1 MVKIKVNCLNLDE
14 TLDCGQCFRWKKVD
28 NKYIGV
34 IKDRVV
40 KLWMQENVLYVESNK
55 EENLENVIK
64 NYLDL
69 DVDYAN
75 IEKDISKIDETIK
88 KCVECSSGIRFLKQD
103 KFETIISFIISANNN
118 IPRIKKSIEKIS
130 EKYGKKIEYEEKL
143 YYLFPTVEELSV
155 ATKEE
160 LRELGVGFRDRYI
173 VDTTKML
180 LEKEVDMDILETL
193 DTKELKKELIKL
205 KGVGSKVAD
214 CIMLFAFSRKECFPV
229 DVWIKRVMQ
238 NLYYDGKE
246 IDNKKILEDA
256 ENRYG
261 MYAGIVQQHL
271 FQNGRKGNI

>member
-75 IEKDISKIDETIK
+75 IEKDISKIDKTIK

>member
-1 MVKIKVNCLNLDE
+1 MVEIKVNCLNLDE
-14 TLDCGQCFRWKKVD
+14 TLDCGQCFRWEKFGD
-28 NKYIGV
+28 KYIGV

-40 KLWMQENVLYVESNK
+40 KLWMQEDSLFVESSK
-55 EENLENVIK
+55 EENLENVIRE
-64 NYLDL
+64 YLDL
-69 DVDYAN
+69 DVDYAK
-75 IEKDISKIDETIK
+75 IEKDISKIDGTIK
-88 KCVECSSGIRFLKQD
+88 NCVDNSSGIRFLKQD

-130 EKYGKKIEYEEKL
+130 EKYGKKVEYDGKV
-143 YYLFPTVEELSV
+143 YYLFPSIEELSV
-155 ATKEE
+155 ASKEE

-193 DTKELKKELIKL
+193 NTKELKKELMKL

-214 CIMLFAFSRKECFPV
+214 CIMLFSFSRKECFPV

-238 NLYYDGKE
+238 NLYYNGLE

-256 ENRYG
+256 EKRYG

>member
-14 TLDCGQCFRWKKVD
+14 TLDCGQCFRWEKEEE
-28 NKYIGV
+28 KYIGV

-40 KLWMQENVLYVESNK
+40 ELKIQNNILLVESNK

-64 NYLDL
+64 EYLDL
-69 DVDYAN
+69 NVDYAKIENEISN
-75 IEKDISKIDETIK
+75 IDNTIK
-88 KCVECSSGIRFLKQD
+88 KCVKESSGIHFLKQD

-130 EKYGKKIEYEEKL
+130 TRYGEKVEYKGKI
-143 YYLFPTVEELSV
+143 YYLFPTIKQLSG

-160 LRELGVGFRDRYI
+160 LRELGVGFRDKYI

-180 LEKEVDMDILETL
+180 LNKEVNL
-193 DTKELKKELIKL
+193 DVLDNLNTIELKKELMKL

-214 CIMLFAFSRKECFPV
+214 CIMLFSFSRKECFPV

-238 NLYYDGKE
+238 NLYYDGME
-246 IDNKKILEDA
+246 VDNKKILEDA
-256 ENRYG
+256 LKRYG
-261 MYAGIVQQHL
+261 SYAGIVQQHL